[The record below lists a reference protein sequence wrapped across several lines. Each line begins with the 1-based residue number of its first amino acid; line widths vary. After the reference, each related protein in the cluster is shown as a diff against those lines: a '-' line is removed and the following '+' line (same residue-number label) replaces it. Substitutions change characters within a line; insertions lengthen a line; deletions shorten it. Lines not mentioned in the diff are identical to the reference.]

1 MPGHEPS
8 TQTTDRISRRWPVL
22 SGAIAFVLVVLL
34 GVLVTIR
41 SAIAI
46 EVDAEWMEELLDERS
61 GAWNAFAY
69 TISWLGGGWFG
80 VFVVPLAVAGVLL
93 LLRRPWTAM
102 FSILAAALSA
112 GTVQVLKNV
121 FGRERPEEMLVTADF
136 GSFPSGHTAN
146 AATLGAMFFLI
157 TWRWWV
163 LAAGIAWTLL
173 MAFSRTYLGAHWLT
187 DTLGGALLGAA
198 VAALVWAPFAAK
210 LHAEA
215 DRPLSWPWTR
225 SRGNVAP

>member
-1 MPGHEPS
+1 
-8 TQTTDRISRRWPVL
+8 
-22 SGAIAFVLVVLL
+22 
-34 GVLVTIR
+34 VTIR

-46 EVDAEWMEELLDERS
+46 EVDAEWMDDIVEDRTGLVS
-61 GAWNAFAY
+61 QFAFA
-69 TISWLGGGWFG
+69 ISWLGGGWFG
-80 VFVVPLAVAGVLL
+80 VFLVPLAVAGVLL

-102 FSILAAALSA
+102 YSILAAALSA
-112 GTVQVLKNV
+112 GAVQGLKHL
-121 FGRERPEEMLVTADF
+121 FGRERPEDMLVAADF

-163 LAAGIAWTLL
+163 LAAGILWTVL
-173 MAFSRTYLGAHWLT
+173 MAFSRTYLGVHWLT

-210 LHAEA
+210 LHDEA
-215 DRPLSWPWTR
+215 QRPLSWRWTR
-225 SRGNVAP
+225 RER

>member
-1 MPGHEPS
+1 MPGHSPS

-22 SGAIAFVLVVLL
+22 SGAIALVLVVLL
-34 GVLVTIR
+34 GILVTIR
-41 SAIAI
+41 SSIAVEI
-46 EVDAEWMEELLDERS
+46 DAEWMEEILDERS
-61 GAWNAFAY
+61 GVASRVAY
-69 TISWLGGGWFG
+69 VISWLGGGWFG
-80 VFVVPLAVAGVLL
+80 VAVVPLGIAGVLL
-93 LLRRPWTAM
+93 LVRRPWTAM

-112 GTVQVLKNV
+112 GAVQVLKHI
-121 FGRERPEEMLVTADF
+121 FGRARPEEMLVAADF

-146 AATLGAMFFLI
+146 AATLGAIFFLI

-163 LAAGIAWTLL
+163 LAAGIAWTVL
-173 MAFSRTYLGAHWLT
+173 MALSRTYLGVHWLT

-215 DRPLSWPWTR
+215 QRPLSWRWTR
-225 SRGNVAP
+225 RAQ